1 MHDIR
6 ELREQIDRLDE
17 TLVRLLNERAA
28 CAFAIG
34 ELKKARGMAI
44 YQPDR
49 EAEVLRHVRRVDQE
63 MGGPLGPE
71 AIGRVFERIIDEARR
86 IERVKATEGSGSS
99 GPRE

>member
-1 MHDIR
+1 MPDIR
-6 ELREQIDRLDE
+6 DLREQIDRIDE

-49 EAEVLRHVRRVDQE
+49 EADVLRHVQRVDKE
-63 MGGPLGPE
+63 MGGPLGSE

-86 IERVKATEGSGSS
+86 IERVSVDQARKD
-99 GPRE
+99 

>member
-1 MHDIR
+1 
-6 ELREQIDRLDE
+6 
-17 TLVRLLNERAA
+17 LVRLLNERAT

-49 EAEVLRHVRRVDQE
+49 EADVLRHVQHVDKE

-86 IERVKATEGSGSS
+86 IERVKATEQRGLIN
-99 GPRE
+99 PQE